1 MEKFS
6 LNDIYSGLRERIESL
21 GYDCVGFEN
30 VTEDEMKI
38 LRIYVDLP
46 GGVNL
51 SDCEAVAREVNVY
64 LDGMESYLPERYYLE
79 VSSPG
84 IERPLFTLEDY
95 RAFSGREA
103 QLLLKG
109 GK

>member
-21 GYDCVGFEN
+21 GYDCVGLEN

-51 SDCEAVAREVNVY
+51 SD
-64 LDGMESYLPERYYLE
+64 
-79 VSSPG
+79 
-84 IERPLFTLEDY
+84 
-95 RAFSGREA
+95 
-103 QLLLKG
+103 
-109 GK
+109 